1 MKLLVLFASLALAT
15 NLASGDTVWTDRLDD
30 ASRWPVVENYEN
42 GLDIQFG
49 HSGLSVV
56 GVKEA
61 AGKPDTGWHIRSVR
75 TRIPRRSPK
84 FALSFRM
91 ASDITSRT
99 TSGGKENLTTFVR
112 WFDANG
118 CVLGTDGFMPGI
130 RKGDFEKYCLIGE
143 MPEGA
148 AAFEVQLGFDFP
160 NLSNGFLGKFRT
172 LSKPHVGMVKQ
183 VTRMLF

>member
-1 MKLLVLFASLALAT
+1 MKLLVLFASFALAT
-15 NLASGDTVWTDRLDD
+15 SLASGETVWTDRLDD

-99 TSGGKENLTTFVR
+99 TSGSKENLTNFVR
-112 WFDANG
+112 WFDAN
-118 CVLGTDGFMPGI
+118 
-130 RKGDFEKYCLIGE
+130 
-143 MPEGA
+143 
-148 AAFEVQLGFDFP
+148 
-160 NLSNGFLGKFRT
+160 
-172 LSKPHVGMVKQ
+172 
-183 VTRMLF
+183 